1 MAKLVTE
8 GKLSYFDNGKTIEV
22 NVLDVNR
29 CARLLDV
36 VCQYD
41 DGGYLGLCYN
51 IETDTWYK
59 YINNPDEPYSALTE
73 KFDKNVEFYFTVE
86 VK

>member
-1 MAKLVTE
+1 MSKYKRY
-8 GKLSYFDNGKTIEV
+8 GKLSYFDNGKVIEV

-29 CARLLDV
+29 CAGLLDV

-41 DGGYLGLCYN
+41 DGGYLSLCYN
-51 IETDTWYK
+51 TEIDTWYK

-73 KFDKNVEFYFTVE
+73 KFDNVLEFHYTIE